1 MAQAKRR
8 QNLIFPDSFFPSSF
22 FLSLFFPVFYITE
35 SDFGQTFH
43 AETFSTLDDAC
54 DALNAMEHAQDC
66 AYSYAREL
74 AISELKG
81 QIQDFLEES
90 TD

>member
-1 MAQAKRR
+1 M
-8 QNLIFPDSFFPSSF
+8 FF
-22 FLSLFFPVFYITE
+22 ITE
-35 SDFGQTFH
+35 SDYGQTFY

-54 DALNAMEHAQDC
+54 DALNAMECAQDC
-66 AYSYAREL
+66 TYSYTREL
-74 AISELKG
+74 AIAELKS

>member
-1 MAQAKRR
+1 M
-8 QNLIFPDSFFPSSF
+8 
-22 FLSLFFPVFYITE
+22 FYITE
-35 SDFGQTFH
+35 SDYGQTFY
-43 AETFSTLDDAC
+43 AEIVPTFDDAC

-74 AISELKG
+74 AISELKS
-81 QIQDFLEES
+81 QIQDFLEEN

>member
-1 MAQAKRR
+1 M
-8 QNLIFPDSFFPSSF
+8 FF
-22 FLSLFFPVFYITE
+22 ITE
-35 SDFGQTFH
+35 SDYGQTFY

-54 DALNAMEHAQDC
+54 DALNAMEYAQDC
-66 AYSYAREL
+66 AYSYTREL
-74 AISELKG
+74 AISELKN